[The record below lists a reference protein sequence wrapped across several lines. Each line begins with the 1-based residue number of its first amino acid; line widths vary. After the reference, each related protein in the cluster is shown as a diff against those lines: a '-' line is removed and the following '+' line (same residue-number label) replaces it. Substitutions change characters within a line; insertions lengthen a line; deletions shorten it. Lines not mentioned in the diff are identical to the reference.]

1 MNGKEGQSQQQPHK
15 HPNGLGPR
23 PRVAAAGGHSSTDLD
38 GMVDDAMMDFIHGLS
53 PQDRLQVAG
62 PNLGSGGPSPPFA
75 HAPPRLSDFGMIPA
89 PSFIQN
95 RGAPRARTDA
105 SSPTSTASSPHD
117 PRRPPSRSTRQGS
130 SSLSPD
136 PVFQLD
142 HINSAAGTSVSS
154 RSQASTHSHR
164 SRHEDNMDAI
174 PEERPKKRKSKSAG
188 GTAAGGASAALA
200 AAVALKT
207 GDNTPHLSTEDEP
220 FDFAAFHTIRP
231 PVHGLQGLRLL
242 LNGIRRKGA
251 KSRVET
257 QIKMSIAIVQPIKQG
272 ARPPP
277 EDDFSNEY
285 VRIGSYRAIRLP
297 NSIGTKKKGKK
308 LNVQPDVL
316 VDSGQAAADAIRES
330 EILDLVCE
338 VYCLDTGEKAYAC
351 AKCVAREEKRAHA
364 RLVNRIRPITS
375 DSEDGPRRSAAN
387 GQMLFGQ
394 TVDSMQVDEEGLTL
408 ADRNKIVL
416 FNCSQ
421 TVELVDGCGEIPARV
436 TCYCRH
442 HREKT
447 GYRITFRL
455 FNMRGE
461 VVAQGESPPIMIT
474 DDHKTTMATA
484 PKSDSMSGVSASTSR
499 SKRSKGV
506 TREGS
511 GSGDEKP
518 TRKSKP
524 YDRKPAPSSEAR
536 SSVSGAAS
544 PRSTFSA
551 HGLSMTPLGGR
562 STPGSPLGAN
572 QSGSSYFGLPLPGG
586 SGAITPGLLASA
598 NNMSITSPDQELSA
612 ISQRLSDW
620 AQQRGGGGG
629 GAHAHTRNFGGGRE
643 DVMMGPPYDALGLD
657 QNMPPFH
664 HPSAPAEPDF
674 DSMLN
679 LSPQASGEV
688 NFPEDDLQRLL
699 SHDLD
704 PNNMWAHPAWNPPPP
719 PPAAP
724 RPTIA
729 RLVPNDGPT
738 HGGIEVTIL
747 GENFSPTMVCT
758 FGEFQA
764 VTVQSYGPTTLV
776 CMLPP
781 SPIAGPVAVSIRDP
795 QSAVT
800 DPRPSGAIFTYRD
813 TSDQKLMEMALTA
826 VGLRV
831 TGKVV
836 GAVEIARRIMS
847 APQTGADSAL
857 GNGGASLSGGGQ
869 QQQQQQQ
876 QRGSEIAQAFKRYQN
891 GDALDPQTSIIGFL
905 RTFLFDSGRATQSR
919 RGKIALNHVSQEGQ
933 SMLHVA
939 CLLGYDVLARFLVG
953 ADANPNIHDRNGYTA
968 LAFAAISGNVSCVR
982 ILLAAGA
989 RPLTVTFSNMT
1000 ATQLARRAGQT
1011 GIAALLESILRKQS
1025 PSSRRRESTSSAD
1038 ADNPS
1043 SDDDTDSLESGV
1055 QDSAG
1060 ALSPKRLTTP
1070 ADVQRSRPHSLSTK
1084 SDGATTVRAVTP
1096 ATEAPPP
1103 YAPSDAVNW
1112 LQRTLSHLPGTQ
1124 MLPPAT
1130 QLKEYIP
1137 PAVWDKLPSAQ
1148 VLIPHMPEFAQRTG
1162 EMLDSSAWMH
1172 QAWLAVPMSAW
1183 LNLPEAQASKAA
1195 TPQTANTATV
1205 PASATP
1211 ATTGGSP
1218 RSSVRRDALTRKRS
1232 TKVKKYSTPTL
1243 APAEATRAKVEI
1255 DKRLKGEFAAIGFTK
1270 LPNDI
1275 SLLAADKMLF
1285 LFWLPVLLLAFAYT
1299 AVTTIPFAL
1308 VRAVVGPVMRVVRP

>member
-1 MNGKEGQSQQQPHK
+1 
-15 HPNGLGPR
+15 
-23 PRVAAAGGHSSTDLD
+23 
-38 GMVDDAMMDFIHGLS
+38 MD
-53 PQDRLQVAG
+53 P
-62 PNLGSGGPSPPFA
+62 
-75 HAPPRLSDFGMIPA
+75 
-89 PSFIQN
+89 
-95 RGAPRARTDA
+95 
-105 SSPTSTASSPHD
+105 
-117 PRRPPSRSTRQGS
+117 
-130 SSLSPD
+130 
-136 PVFQLD
+136 
-142 HINSAAGTSVSS
+142 
-154 RSQASTHSHR
+154 
-164 SRHEDNMDAI
+164 I
-174 PEERPKKRKSKSAG
+174 PEERPKKRKSKS
-188 GTAAGGASAALA
+188 GASASSVAAIA
-200 AAVALKT
+200 AAANKT
-207 GDNTPHLSTEDEP
+207 GDNTPQLSTEDEP

-242 LNGIRRKGA
+242 VNGIRRKGA

-257 QIKMSIAIVQPIKQG
+257 QIKMSIAIVQPMKPG

-277 EDDFSNEY
+277 EEDFSNEY

-308 LNVQPDVL
+308 LNVQPDSL
-316 VDSGQAAADAIRES
+316 VDSGQAAADAVRES
-330 EILDLVCE
+330 EILKLTCE
-338 VYCLDTGEKAYAC
+338 VFCLDTGEKAYAC

-394 TVDSMQVDEEGLTL
+394 TIDSTQVDEEGLTM

-421 TVELVDGCGEIPARV
+421 TVELSDGCGEVPARV

-447 GYRITFRL
+447 GYRIVFRL
-455 FNMRGE
+455 LNFRGE

-484 PKSDSMSGVSASTSR
+484 PKSDSMSGISASTSR
-499 SKRSKGV
+499 SKRSKGA
-506 TREGS
+506 REGS

-518 TRKSKP
+518 SRKSKP

-536 SSVSGAAS
+536 SSISGAAS

-562 STPGSPLGAN
+562 STPGSPIGAN

-598 NNMSITSPDQELSA
+598 NNMSLTSPDQEFSA

-620 AQQRGGGGG
+620 AQQRNA
-629 GAHAHTRNFGGGRE
+629 GANGRGLPGRG
-643 DVMMGPPYDALGLD
+643 DDPMMGPSYDALGLD
-657 QNMPPFH
+657 QHMAPFQQRGLT
-664 HPSAPAEPDF
+664 AEPDF

-679 LSPQASGEV
+679 LSPQASGEM
-688 NFPEDDLQRLL
+688 NFQEDDLQRLL
-699 SHDLD
+699 SQDMDAGNLW
-704 PNNMWAHPAWNPPPP
+704 PQPAWNPPPP
-719 PPAAP
+719 APAAP

-758 FGEFQA
+758 FGDFPA

-795 QSAVT
+795 QGAVS

-847 APQTGADSAL
+847 APQAGADSGL
-857 GNGGASLSGGGQ
+857 GGGTSNGSG
-869 QQQQQQQ
+869 QQ
-876 QRGSEIAQAFKRYQN
+876 QRGSEIAEAFKLYQK
-891 GDALDPQTSIIGFL
+891 GDSADPQTAIIGFL

-919 RGKIALNHVSQEGQ
+919 RGKIALNHVSPEGQ

-939 CLLGYDVLARFLVG
+939 CLLGYDILARFLVG
-953 ADANPNIHDRNGYTA
+953 ADANPNVHDRNGYTA
-968 LAFAAISGNVSCVR
+968 LAFAAMSGNVSCVR

-989 RPLTVTFSNMT
+989 RPLAVTFSNLTPT
-1000 ATQLARRAGQT
+1000 ALARRAGQT
-1011 GIAALLESILRKQS
+1011 GIAALLETILRKQS
-1025 PSSRRRESTSSAD
+1025 SSSRRRESTSSAD

-1043 SDDDTDSLESGV
+1043 SGDDTDSLESGV
-1055 QDSAG
+1055 QDSAN

-1070 ADVQRSRPHSLSTK
+1070 ADVQRSRPDSASTR
-1084 SDGATTVRAVTP
+1084 SDDATTVRAVTP

-1130 QLKEYIP
+1130 QFKEYIP

-1148 VLIPHMPEFAQRTG
+1148 VLIPHMPDFAQRTG
-1162 EMLDSSAWMH
+1162 EMLDSSAWMQ

-1183 LNLPEAQASKAA
+1183 LNLPEAQASKTETSPA
-1195 TPQTANTATV
+1195 TAT
-1205 PASATP
+1205 PASAQTT
-1211 ATTGGSP
+1211 AVATGGSP
-1218 RSSVRRDALTRKRS
+1218 RSSVRRDALMRKRS
-1232 TKVKKYSTPTL
+1232 TKAKKYPSASP
-1243 APAEATRAKVEI
+1243 PADDSRTKVEI
-1255 DKRLKGEFAAIGFTK
+1255 DKRLKGEH
-1270 LPNDI
+1270 
-1275 SLLAADKMLF
+1275 LAAGELASAAHVDHHVSLSRQDA
-1285 LFWLPVLLLAFAYT
+1285 LPVLASGFAVGFRLHGRHDDTLCACPRRRWSHLAFRH
-1299 AVTTIPFAL
+1299 VN
-1308 VRAVVGPVMRVVRP
+1308 VMNMLIIANHCQVICRSCCHLHL